1 MRERPVRLW
10 VLLVGIF
17 TSTLCIVLTLFY
29 VLMMMEQKEQ
39 MHRDEETLLLSIGRQ
54 LASEAEV
61 KQALR
66 DEKASP
72 QLQSYTNELAKN
84 YGLDFIVLMNQ
95 DAIRITHPD
104 PEKIGQPFTGGDE
117 TPAIEGKESLSI
129 GNGTLGQSLRGFVPV
144 KEDGEQL
151 GVVALGI
158 KMTSLQ
164 SLILLSQKGYR
175 KALFISLLLGGDCI
189 IRGILFETPT
199 A

>member
-66 DEKASP
+66 EKKASP

-84 YGLDFIVLMNQ
+84 YGLDFIVLMDQ

-175 KALFISLLLGGDCI
+175 KALFISLLLGGGLHYSWHFI
-189 IRGILFETPT
+189 
-199 A
+199 

>member
-66 DEKASP
+66 EKKASP

-84 YGLDFIVLMNQ
+84 YGLDFIVLMDQ

-117 TPAIEGKESLSI
+117 TPAIGLK
-129 GNGTLGQSLRGFVPV
+129 
-144 KEDGEQL
+144 
-151 GVVALGI
+151 
-158 KMTSLQ
+158 
-164 SLILLSQKGYR
+164 
-175 KALFISLLLGGDCI
+175 
-189 IRGILFETPT
+189 
-199 A
+199 